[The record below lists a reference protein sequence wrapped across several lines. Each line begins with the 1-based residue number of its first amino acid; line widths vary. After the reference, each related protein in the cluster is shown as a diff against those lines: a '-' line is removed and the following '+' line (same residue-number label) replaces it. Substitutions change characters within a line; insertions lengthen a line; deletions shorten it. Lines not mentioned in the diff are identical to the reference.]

1 MKTIETIATV
11 TADGKITVQLPPD
24 IPAGEHR
31 VVVMID
37 EQPLPKKT
45 ETKEKRLPLDF
56 PMIHVGSWPENL
68 SLRREDMYDDDGR

>member
-45 ETKEKRLPLDF
+45 ETKEKPLPLDF
-56 PMIHVGSWPENL
+56 PVIHVGSWPENL
-68 SLRREDMYDDDGR
+68 SLRREDMYGDDGR

>member
-56 PMIHVGSWPENL
+56 PVIHVGSWPENL
-68 SLRREDMYDDDGR
+68 SLRREDMYGDDGR

>member
-56 PMIHVGSWPENL
+56 PVIHVGSWPENL
-68 SLRREDMYDDDGR
+68 SLRREDMYGYDGR